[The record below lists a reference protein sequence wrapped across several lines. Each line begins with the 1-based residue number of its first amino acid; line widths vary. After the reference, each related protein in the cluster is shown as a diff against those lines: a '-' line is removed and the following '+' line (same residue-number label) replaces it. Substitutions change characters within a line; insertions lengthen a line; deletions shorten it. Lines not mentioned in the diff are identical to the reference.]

1 MEALRER
8 LKHVP
13 LQPGVYLFKD
23 QADRVIYVGKAKIL
37 RNRLRSY
44 FQSPQHLLPK
54 VKAMMMRV
62 ADFDYVVSGSEV
74 EALILENNLIKAYQP
89 RYNILL
95 RDDKTYPYI
104 KISADKY
111 PRIAMVR
118 ESKDKVSRYYGPYT
132 DVGNI
137 RETLKLINS
146 IFPLRTCKNLREQ
159 TRPCLNYDLG
169 KCLAPCSGQVSE
181 ADYQLIVEGM
191 INFLEGRSPD
201 LLVTKKAEMH
211 AAAAHLDFEKAAR
224 LRDQIKAIQALDA
237 RQQVVFD
244 HPYCLDAIAMIA
256 GEKENLALVFK
267 IRKGQVIAK
276 DTYWLKQAM
285 EEAKGEVMDFF
296 LKHYYGENQ
305 DIPDIILLNE
315 APAEQQ
321 LLENW
326 LKTISGRA
334 GHFSIPIRGE
344 KKRMMDMVAEN
355 ARLLWEEKTQQ
366 DLKAHR
372 ILQHLAEKL
381 ELEVLPDRIE
391 CYDISHLAGEE
402 TVGSMV
408 VFTGGREDRK
418 AYRRFKLSRDQND
431 DFASLREVLERRFTE
446 ARQGNPAFLPEP
458 DLLLIDGG
466 LGQVNAVKRILT
478 QMGVETAVVGLAKKN
493 EEIFY
498 PGQGEPIRLVR
509 RDEGLMLLQRLRDE
523 AHRFAITYN
532 RQRREKKVTRSILDE
547 IPGIG
552 PQRKKALLRQFGSV
566 ARLEQAELAEITA
579 VPGMNRAVAQ
589 KVYDHLHQPKQNEK
603 RT

>member
-23 QADRVIYVGKAKIL
+23 QEGRVIYVGKAKIL

-44 FQSPQHLLPK
+44 FQSPEHLLPK

-104 KISADKY
+104 KISADRF
-111 PRIAMVR
+111 PRISIVR

-137 RETLKLINS
+137 KETLKLLNH
-146 IFPLRTCKNLREQ
+146 IFPLRTCKNLKEQ
-159 TRPCLNYDLG
+159 IRPCLNYDLG
-169 KCLAPCSGQVSE
+169 KCLAPCSGLVKES
-181 ADYQLIVEGM
+181 DYRLAVEG
-191 INFLEGRSPD
+191 IIDFLEGRSQD
-201 LLVTKKAEMH
+201 LLAMKEAEMH
-211 AAAAHLDFEKAAR
+211 AAAANLEFEKAAR
-224 LRDQIKAIQALDA
+224 LRDQLRAIKALDA

-244 HPYCLDAIAMIA
+244 HPYVIDAIAMIA

-267 IRKGQVIAK
+267 IRNGQIIAK
-276 DTYWLKQAM
+276 DTYWLKRAIDEDQA
-285 EEAKGEVMDFF
+285 EVMDFF

-305 DIPDIILLNE
+305 DIPGIILLNE
-315 APAEQQ
+315 PPAEQQ
-321 LLENW
+321 LLEDW
-326 LKTISGRA
+326 LKRSSGRSVRL
-334 GHFSIPIRGE
+334 SIPSRGE
-344 KKRMMDMVAEN
+344 KKRIMDMVFEN
-355 ARLLWEEKTQQ
+355 ARLLWEEKTRQ
-366 DLKAHR
+366 DLKARR
-372 ILQHLAEKL
+372 ILQQLAEKL
-381 ELEVLPDRIE
+381 ELEVIPERIE

-408 VFTGGREDRK
+408 VFTAGCEDRK

-446 ARQGNPAFLPEP
+446 ARQGNLAFLPEP

-466 LGQVNAVKRILT
+466 LGQVNAVKNVLM
-478 QMGVETAVVGLAKKN
+478 QMGVETDVIGLAKKN

-498 PGQGEPIRLVR
+498 PGRGEPIRLMR

-532 RQRREKKVTRSILDE
+532 RQRREKKVTRSVLDD

-552 PQRKKALLRQFGSV
+552 VKRKKALLQQFGSV
-566 ARLEQAELAEITA
+566 ARLEQAGLDDIKA
-579 VPGMNRAVAQ
+579 VPGMNSAAAQ
-589 KVYDHLHQPKQNEK
+589 QVYDRLHQEKQK
-603 RT
+603 

>member
-23 QADRVIYVGKAKIL
+23 QEGRVIYVGKAKIL

-44 FQSPQHLLPK
+44 FQSPDHLLPK

-62 ADFDYVVSGSEV
+62 ADFDYVVGSSEV

-104 KISADKY
+104 KISADRF
-111 PRIAMVR
+111 PRISMVR

-137 RETLKLINS
+137 KETLKLLNH
-146 IFPLRTCKNLREQ
+146 IFPLRTCKNLKEQ

-169 KCLAPCSGQVSE
+169 KCLAPCSGQVNES
-181 ADYQLIVEGM
+181 DYQSAVQGVID
-191 INFLEGRSPD
+191 FLEGRSQD
-201 LLVTKKAEMH
+201 LLAMKEAEMH
-211 AAAAHLDFEKAAR
+211 AAAANLEFEKAAR
-224 LRDQIKAIQALDA
+224 LRDQLRAIKALDA

-244 HPYCLDAIAMIA
+244 HPYVIDAIAMIA

-267 IRKGQVIAK
+267 IRNGQIIAK
-276 DTYWLKQAM
+276 DTYWLKRAIDEDQA
-285 EEAKGEVMDFF
+285 EVMDFF

-305 DIPDIILLNE
+305 DIPGIILLNE
-315 APAEQQ
+315 PPAEQQ
-321 LLENW
+321 LLEDW
-326 LKTISGRA
+326 LKTSSGRA
-334 GHFSIPIRGE
+334 VHLSIPSRGE
-344 KKRMMDMVAEN
+344 KKRIMEMVTEN
-355 ARLLWEEKTQQ
+355 ARLLWEEKTRQ
-366 DLKAHR
+366 DLKARR
-372 ILQHLAEKL
+372 ILQQLAEKL
-381 ELEVLPDRIE
+381 ELEVIPERIE

-402 TVGSMV
+402 TVVSMV
-408 VFTGGREDRK
+408 VFTSGREDRK

-431 DFASLREVLERRFTE
+431 DFASLREVLERRFNE

-466 LGQVNAVKRILT
+466 LGQVNAVKNILM
-478 QMGVETAVVGLAKKN
+478 QMGVETAVIGLAKKN

-498 PGQGEPIRLVR
+498 PGRGEPIRLTR

-532 RQRREKKVTRSILDE
+532 RQRREKKVTHSILDD

-552 PQRKKALLRQFGSV
+552 VKRKKALLQRFGSV
-566 ARLEQAELAEITA
+566 ARLKQAEFDDIKA
-579 VPGMNRAVAQ
+579 VAGMNNAAAQ
-589 KVYDHLHQPKQNEK
+589 QVYDRLHNEK
-603 RT
+603 QK

>member
-23 QADRVIYVGKAKIL
+23 QEGRVIYVGKAKIL

-62 ADFDYVVSGSEV
+62 ADFDYVVSSSEV

-104 KISADKY
+104 KISADKF
-111 PRIAMVR
+111 PRISMVR

-132 DVGNI
+132 DVGHI
-137 RETLKLINS
+137 KETLKLLNH
-146 IFPLRTCKNLREQ
+146 IFPLRTCKNLKEQ

-169 KCLAPCSGQVSE
+169 QCLAPCSGQVNE
-181 ADYQLIVEGM
+181 FDYQLAVQGVID
-191 INFLEGRSPD
+191 FLEGKSHH
-201 LLVTKKAEMH
+201 LLALKEAEMH
-211 AAAAHLDFEKAAR
+211 AAATNLEFEKAAR
-224 LRDQIKAIQALDA
+224 LRDQLKGIKALDA

-244 HPYCLDAIAMIA
+244 HPYVIDAIAMIA
-256 GEKENLALVFK
+256 GEKQNLALVFK
-267 IRKGQVIAK
+267 IRNGQIVAK
-276 DTYWLKQAM
+276 DTYWLKRAIDEEQA
-285 EEAKGEVMDFF
+285 EVMDFF
-296 LKHYYGENQ
+296 LKYYYGENQ
-305 DIPDIILLNE
+305 DIPGIILLNQP
-315 APAEQQ
+315 PAEQS
-321 LLENW
+321 LLEDW
-326 LKTISGRA
+326 LKRSSGRTVRL
-334 GHFSIPIRGE
+334 SIPSRGE
-344 KKRMMDMVAEN
+344 KKRIMDMAVEN

-366 DLKAHR
+366 GLKAQR
-372 ILQHLAEKL
+372 ILQQLAEKL
-381 ELEVLPDRIE
+381 ELEVIPERIE
-391 CYDISHLAGEE
+391 CYDISHLGGEE

-408 VFTGGREDRK
+408 VLTAGHEDHK

-431 DFASLREVLERRFTE
+431 DFASLQEVLKRRFTE

-466 LGQVNAVKRILT
+466 LGQVNAVKKILQ
-478 QMGVETAVVGLAKKN
+478 QMGVEIDVIGLAKKN

-498 PGQGEPIRLVR
+498 PGRGEPIRLMR

-532 RQRREKKVTRSILDE
+532 RQRREKKVTRSLLDD
-547 IPGIG
+547 IAGIG
-552 PQRKKALLRQFGSV
+552 VKRKKALLQQFGSV
-566 ARLEQAELAEITA
+566 ARLKQATLDDITA
-579 VPGMNRAVAQ
+579 VPGMNRSAAQ
-589 KVYDHLHQPKQNEK
+589 QVYDRLHQEK
-603 RT
+603 PE